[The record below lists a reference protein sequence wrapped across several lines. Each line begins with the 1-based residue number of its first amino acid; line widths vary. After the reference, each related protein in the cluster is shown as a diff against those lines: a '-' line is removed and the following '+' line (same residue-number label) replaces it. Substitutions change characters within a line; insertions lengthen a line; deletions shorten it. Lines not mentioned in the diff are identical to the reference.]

1 MVATESVINNK
12 TTNEYWNS
20 LYAGQEEPS
29 LPSRL
34 SVGSR
39 NLHRLFRQYIR
50 PGMQFL
56 EIGCAPGKQLAYIGK
71 YLGASISG
79 LDYSENGIELS
90 RRLLHKLNIEGDLRC
105 EDIFSTSFRPE
116 TFDVVYSLGV
126 IEHFDDPR
134 NIVRQHMELLKP
146 MGISLILVPNY
157 GGIYGRLQRYFD
169 PENLTIHNT
178 AIMSPNII
186 EKLAPVDL
194 SVDAVAFPYGRM
206 SPWLLNMDRKWPVIF
221 ALMASCLMNFMG
233 LVQPVDIKLICPMIV
248 LRVTRA

>member
-1 MVATESVINNK
+1 MVGTRPVINNK

-20 LYAGQEEPS
+20 LYSCQAVPT
-29 LPSRL
+29 LPSKF

-50 PGMQFL
+50 PGMRVL
-56 EIGCAPGKQLAYIGK
+56 EIGCAPGKQLAYIGR

-90 RRLLHKLNIEGDLRC
+90 RRLLHKLDIEGDLRC
-105 EDIFSTSFRPE
+105 EDIFLTTFRPE
-116 TFDVVYSLGV
+116 SFDVVYSLGV

-134 NIVRQHMELLKP
+134 NIVRRHMELLRP

-169 PENLTIHNT
+169 PENLSIHNT
-178 AIMSPNII
+178 TIMSPTVI
-186 EKLAPVDL
+186 EGLAPVDL
-194 SVDAVAFPYGRM
+194 RVEAVAFPYGRM
-206 SPWLLNMDRKWPVIF
+206 SPWLLNMDRKWPSILALTIIYLINF
-221 ALMASCLMNFMG
+221 AG
-233 LVQPVDIKLICPMIV
+233 LLQPIDIKSICPMIV
-248 LRVTRA
+248 LKIIRA